1 MACSTATLNH
11 HITFVM
17 PKFGGPT
24 APTWCR
30 KEREMHPVD
39 LLARVVEG
47 EGIKQL
53 LMVTRNKE
61 LQNMC
66 EYAGLDFV
74 VDDKQSNVATLL
86 QAWMDIG
93 TKKFLKKNVSDAN
106 LTVICKNLGILQNES
121 FDRSCCVEQIIR
133 QLNIIGLENFSKEV
147 ADENVK
153 NILEQTSKV
162 NQQTELQAVKLV
174 NSRRYLEPRRS
185 PHDKSGGSSSS
196 LSSSKSQ
203 EIPRQKPSKTRGKS
217 PRKDRGKR

>member
-1 MACSTATLNH
+1 
-11 HITFVM
+11 
-17 PKFGGPT
+17 
-24 APTWCR
+24 
-30 KEREMHPVD
+30 
-39 LLARVVEG
+39 
-47 EGIKQL
+47 
-53 LMVTRNKE
+53 
-61 LQNMC
+61 MC
-66 EYAGLDFV
+66 EYAGLDFI

-86 QAWMDIG
+86 QVWMDIG

-106 LTVICKNLGILQNES
+106 LTIICKNLGILQNES

-147 ADENVK
+147 AVENVK

-162 NQQTELQAVKLV
+162 NQQTEQLAGKLA
-174 NSRRYLEPRRS
+174 NSRRYLEPRR

-217 PRKDRGKR
+217 PRKDREKDKAKRKS